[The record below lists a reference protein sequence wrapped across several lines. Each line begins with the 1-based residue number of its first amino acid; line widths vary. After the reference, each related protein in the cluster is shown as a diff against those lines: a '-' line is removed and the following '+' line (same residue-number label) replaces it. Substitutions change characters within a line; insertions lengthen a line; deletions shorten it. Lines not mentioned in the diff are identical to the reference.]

1 MISTSLHFRVH
12 RIDGKTGNCEQAI
25 LTFAFLGDL
34 CKGKRRKGRKKNAIN
49 PGLVLRR
56 TG

>member
-1 MISTSLHFRVH
+1 MISTSLHFRVC
-12 RIDGKTGNCEQAI
+12 RIDGKTGSCEQAI

-34 CKGKRRKGRKKNAIN
+34 CKGKRRKGRKKNVIN